1 MEITEIKSRLSILT
15 VLGYYGLKPDKNN
28 MLRCP
33 FHEDKTPSFQ
43 IYPKTNTYCCFSSN
57 CTAGTGD
64 VIEFI
69 ALKEKISKHE
79 AILKAESMFIGETR
93 EKNEIQTFTKSAVL
107 TKAFSIFEKA
117 LKGSIA
123 AKEYLEGRNLTEKTE
138 VGYVSTSFLQYHKP
152 LIESF
157 EKHGIIYK
165 NKFGAG
171 YSVFAKNS
179 LVFSLKS
186 ADNHI
191 AGLYFRSIEN
201 NADGK
206 HFYLKERAGLYPEY
220 PKATTKILILTESV
234 IDAASLENYQ
244 LPLTNYS
251 ILALYGTNGLT
262 EEHETAIKTL
272 TNLEEIILFFDG
284 DEAGRKAVERYS
296 KQFLSI
302 KHITIIETPDNEDI
316 NSLSLKY
323 DSDLFT
329 SLFQNRKSFLETKK
343 EEREKKKEENEE
355 ENKLSIIS
363 PELLIY
369 DNCVLKISVLGGVKL
384 NGLDRLRVTLKIE
397 HKEENFLPI
406 RHNVDLYHSIN
417 TEQFTAKIA
426 ENMEISPAAS
436 SQTLEKVTQALEKYR
451 ADKLVALQPKKK
463 EKVKLSDKELS
474 EAITYLKD
482 KNLIE
487 NTKKDIAI
495 SGLVG
500 EENNGFIALMTFT
513 SRKREKPM
521 HLMCLGASG
530 SGKTY
535 LQDKIAALIPEE
547 DKLEITTLSENAFYY
562 FGQHELSH
570 KLLLIE
576 DLDGAESSLYPLRE
590 LQSKKKLSKRVAVK
604 DNQGNIKTI
613 EVVVEGPVCISGCTT
628 KEKIYE
634 DNANR
639 CILIYIDTSK
649 KQDESV
655 MDYQKLESAGLVNK
669 KAENEKI
676 TLFQNCQRILKPI
689 AVRNPYATLINLPE
703 SVFKP
708 RRTINLLLSFI
719 ETITF
724 YYQYQLETRQD
735 KTTGEIYIESTV
747 EHIEIAFEV
756 LKEVLFRKS
765 DELSFACRSFFE
777 RLKSHLK
784 TEKKDVFYS
793 KEIRNAFR
801 IHPATLHRYLSELNS
816 FGLLKKKGNKY
827 LGFEYQVADQGEY
840 NMLKNVIES
849 DLEDIL
855 KKIRISV
862 SHSISPATLR
872 HLSN

>member
-1 MEITEIKSRLSILT
+1 MEIIEIKNRLPIYE
-15 VLGYYGLKPDKNN
+15 VLNHYGLKADKNN

-33 FHEDKTPSFQ
+33 FHEDKTPSMQ
-43 IYPKTNTYCCFSSN
+43 IYPETNTFTCFSSN
-57 CTAGTGD
+57 CSAGTGD
-64 VIEFI
+64 QINFI
-69 ALKEKISKHE
+69 QKKEKLSTHQ
-79 AILKAESMFIGETR
+79 AILKAGSMIVTKDERQGTR

-117 LKGSIA
+117 LKGSVA
-123 AKEYLEGRNLTEKTE
+123 AKEYLESRNLTEKAE

-157 EKHGIIYK
+157 EKYGIISK
-165 NKFGAG
+165 NKFGVG

-179 LVFSLKS
+179 LVFPLKS
-186 ADNHI
+186 ADGHI

-206 HFYLKERAGLYPEY
+206 HFYLKERAGLYPAY
-220 PKATTKILILTESV
+220 PKAETKILILTESV
-234 IDAASLENYQ
+234 IDAASLENFI
-244 LPLTNYS
+244 LPLENYS

-262 EEHETAIKTL
+262 EEHETAIRTL

-284 DEAGRKAVERYS
+284 DEAGRKAVEKYY
-296 KQFLSI
+296 KQFLI
-302 KHITIIETPDNEDI
+302 YNPLKITIIETPDNEDI
-316 NSLSLKY
+316 NSLSQAY
-323 DSDLFT
+323 GADYFENI
-329 SLFQNRKSFLETKK
+329 FNNRKSFFSSIETSETKIK
-343 EEREKKKEENEE
+343 VEE

-384 NGLDRLRVTLKIE
+384 NGLDRLRVTLKVE

-406 RHNVDLYHSIN
+406 RHNVDLYHNIN
-417 TEQFTAKIA
+417 TEQFTAKVA
-426 ENMEISPAAS
+426 ENMEISPLAS
-436 SQTLEKVTQALEKYR
+436 SQTLEKLTQALEKYR
-451 ADKLVALQPKKK
+451 ADKLIALQPKKK
-463 EKVKLSDKELS
+463 EKVKLTDKEYN
-474 EAITYLKD
+474 EALTYLKA
-482 KNLIE
+482 KNLSA

-562 FGQHELSH
+562 FDRHELSH

-604 DNQGNIKTI
+604 DTQGNIKTI

-649 KQDESV
+649 KQDEGV
-655 MDYQKLESAGLVNK
+655 MDYQKKESAGLVNK
-669 KAENEKI
+669 KKENEKI

-689 AVRNPYATLINLPE
+689 AVRNPYATQINLPG

-724 YYQYQLETRQD
+724 YYQYQLETKQD

-747 EHIEIAFEV
+747 EHIEIAFKV
-756 LKEVLFRKS
+756 LKEVLFRKG

-793 KEIRNAFR
+793 KEIRSAFR
-801 IHPATLHRYLSELNS
+801 MPPTTLVRYLSELERY
-816 FGLLKKKGNKY
+816 GLVKSKGNRFK
-827 LGFEYQVADQGEY
+827 GFEYRILDESEY
-840 NMLKNVIES
+840 KVLKSMIES

-855 KKIRISV
+855 RKIRKPV
-862 SHSISPATLR
+862 TR
-872 HLSN
+872 Q

>member
-1 MEITEIKSRLSILT
+1 MEILEIKQKLSILT
-15 VLGYYGLKPDKNN
+15 VLSHYGLKPDKAG

-57 CTAGTGD
+57 CKAGTGD

-79 AILKAESMFIGETR
+79 AILKAESLGGTK
-93 EKNEIQTFTKSAVL
+93 EKNEIAILTKSAVL
-107 TKAFSIFEKA
+107 AKAFSIFEKA
-117 LKGSIA
+117 LKGSVS
-123 AKEYLEGRNLTEKTE
+123 AKEYVESRNLTEKNE

-165 NKFGAG
+165 NKFGPG

-179 LVFSLKS
+179 LVFPLKS
-186 ADNHI
+186 ADGHI

-201 NADGK
+201 NSENK
-206 HFYLKERAGLYPEY
+206 HFYLKERAGLYPGY
-220 PKATTKILILTESV
+220 PKVETKILILTESI
-234 IDAASLENYQ
+234 IDAASLENFV
-244 LPLTNYS
+244 LPLESYS
-251 ILALYGTNGLT
+251 ILALYGTNGFT
-262 EEHETAIKTL
+262 EEHEIVIK
-272 TNLEEIILFFDG
+272 NLADLKEIILFFDG
-284 DEAGRKAVERYS
+284 DEAGIKAVEKYY
-296 KQFLSI
+296 KQLLLVRHI
-302 KHITIIETPDNEDI
+302 KITFIETPDNEDI
-316 NSLSLKY
+316 NSLSQAY
-323 DSDLFT
+323 GTDYFENI
-329 SLFQNRKSFLETKK
+329 FQNRKSFFSSSEKIDERQETKIK
-343 EEREKKKEENEE
+343 VEE
-355 ENKLSIIS
+355 ENKLSVIS

-384 NGLDRLRVTLKIE
+384 NDLDRLRVTLKVE

-406 RHNVDLYHSIN
+406 RHNVDLYRSIN
-417 TEQFTAKIA
+417 TEQFTAKVA
-426 ENMEISPAAS
+426 ENMEISPSAS
-436 SQTLEKVTQALEKYR
+436 SQTLEKLTQALEKYR
-451 ADKLVALQPKKK
+451 ADKLMLMQPKKK
-463 EKVKLSDKELS
+463 EKVKLTDKEKE
-474 EAITYLKD
+474 EALTYLKD
-482 KNLIE
+482 KNLAK
-487 NTKKDIAI
+487 NTIKDIAI

-576 DLDGAESSLYPLRE
+576 DLDGVESSLYPLRE

-604 DNQGNIKTI
+604 DNQGKIKTI

-655 MDYQKLESAGLVNK
+655 MDYQKKESAGLVNK

-689 AVRNPYATLINLPE
+689 AVRNPYATQINLPE

-724 YYQYQLETRQD
+724 YYQYQLETKQD
-735 KTTGEIYIESTV
+735 KTTGEIYIESTI

-793 KEIRNAFR
+793 KEIRSAFR
-801 IHPATLHRYLSELNS
+801 LPPATIKRYLFELTS
-816 FGLLKKKGNKY
+816 YGLLKSKGNKY
-827 LGFEYQVADQGEY
+827 QGFEYQIVDQSEY
-840 NMLKNVIES
+840 KVLTGLIES
-849 DLEDIL
+849 DLEAIL
-855 KKIRISV
+855 KKIRGPV
-862 SHSISPATLR
+862 AH
-872 HLSN
+872 

>member
-1 MEITEIKSRLSILT
+1 MEILEIKQKLSILT
-15 VLGYYGLKPDKNN
+15 VLNYYGLKPDKNHR
-28 MLRCP
+28 MRCP
-33 FHEDKTPSFQ
+33 FHEDKTASMQ
-43 IYPKTNTYCCFSSN
+43 IYPETNTFACFSSN
-57 CTAGTGD
+57 CNAGTGD
-64 VIEFI
+64 QINFI
-69 ALKEKISKHE
+69 QKKEKLSTHQ
-79 AILKAESMFIGETR
+79 AILKAGNMIVTKDERQETK
-93 EKNEIQTFTKSAVL
+93 EKTEIQTFTKSAVL

-117 LKGSIA
+117 LKGSVA
-123 AKEYLEGRNLTEKTE
+123 AKEYLESRNLKEKTE

-157 EKHGIIYK
+157 EKYGIIYK

-179 LVFSLKS
+179 IVFPLKS
-186 ADNHI
+186 ADGHI
-191 AGLYFRSIEN
+191 AGLYFRSVEN
-201 NADGK
+201 KNEAK
-206 HFYLKERAGLYPEY
+206 HFYLKERVGLYPQY
-220 PKATTKILILTESV
+220 PKAETKILILSESV
-234 IDAASLENYQ
+234 IDAASLENFN
-244 LPLTNYS
+244 LPFTNYS
-251 ILALYGTNGLT
+251 ILALYGTNGFT

-296 KQFLSI
+296 KQFLSV
-302 KHITIIETPDNEDI
+302 KHITIIETPENEDI
-316 NSLSLKY
+316 NSLSIAY
-323 DSDLFT
+323 GADYFENI
-329 SLFQNRKSFLETKK
+329 FQNRKSFLEEKK

-417 TEQFTAKIA
+417 TEQFTAKVA
-426 ENMEISPAAS
+426 ENMEISPTAS
-436 SQTLEKVTQALEKYR
+436 SQTLEKLTQALEKYR
-451 ADKLVALQPKKK
+451 ADKLIALQPKKK
-463 EKVKLSDKELS
+463 EKIKLSDKEYN
-474 EAITYLKD
+474 EALTYLKA
-482 KNLIE
+482 KNLSA

-562 FGQHELSH
+562 FDRYELSH

-576 DLDGAESSLYPLRE
+576 DLDGVESSLYPLRE
-590 LQSKKKLSKRVAVK
+590 LQSKKKLSKRVAIK
-604 DNQGNIKTI
+604 DNSGKVKTI

-649 KQDESV
+649 KQDEGV
-655 MDYQKLESAGLVNK
+655 MDYQKKESAGLVNK
-669 KAENEKI
+669 KTENEKI

-689 AVRNPYATLINLPE
+689 AVRNPYATQINLPE

-724 YYQYQLETRQD
+724 YYQYQLEPKQD
-735 KTTGEIYIESTV
+735 KTTGEIYIESTI

-765 DELSFACRSFFE
+765 DELSFSCRSFFE

-793 KEIRNAFR
+793 KEIRSSFR
-801 IHPATLHRYLSELNS
+801 MPPTTLVRYLSELERY
-816 FGLLKKKGNKY
+816 GLVKSKGNRFK
-827 LGFEYQVADQGEY
+827 GFEYRILDESEY
-840 NMLKNVIES
+840 KVLKSMIES

-855 KKIRISV
+855 RKIRKPV
-862 SHSISPATLR
+862 THQ
-872 HLSN
+872 